1 MVSEGV
7 KKYLKFFLFLI
18 YFIFMICILFG
29 GESFDIYGSYYQ
41 TIYWNK
47 NLVPFRTI
55 NQYLHEINDWYAFK
69 NIIGNIVIFLPTGYI
84 LCYKKKSF
92 ITSMKIA
99 AIVII
104 AIELI
109 QLFSLKGMCDID
121 DLILNLLGVSIGYTL
136 RFAIE
141 KIVPLKKIQ

>member
-29 GESFDIYGSYYQ
+29 RESFDIYGSYYQ
-41 TIYWNK
+41 TIYRNK

>member
-29 GESFDIYGSYYQ
+29 RESFDIYGSYYQ

-84 LCYKKKSF
+84 LCYKKKFF
-92 ITSMKIA
+92 ITSMKIV

-109 QLFSLKGMCDID
+109 QLFS
-121 DLILNLLGVSIGYTL
+121 
-136 RFAIE
+136 
-141 KIVPLKKIQ
+141 

>member
-29 GESFDIYGSYYQ
+29 RESFDIYGSYYQ

-92 ITSMKIA
+92 ITSMKIV

>member
-29 GESFDIYGSYYQ
+29 RESFDIYGSYYQ

-121 DLILNLLGVSIGYTL
+121 DLILNLLSVSIGYTL

>member
-1 MVSEGV
+1 
-7 KKYLKFFLFLI
+7 
-18 YFIFMICILFG
+18 
-29 GESFDIYGSYYQ
+29 
-41 TIYWNK
+41 
-47 NLVPFRTI
+47 
-55 NQYLHEINDWYAFK
+55 
-69 NIIGNIVIFLPTGYI
+69 
-84 LCYKKKSF
+84 
-92 ITSMKIA
+92 MKIA

>member
-29 GESFDIYGSYYQ
+29 RESFDIYGSYYQ